1 MSVNLIYKCLMSR
14 NLTKLQKINILQR
27 NDKCLTISLLLLLL
41 LLSSSSSSSL
51 LLKSLLK
58 TLRKALSLYQKLNG
72 QHKERTQ
79 GIQEYSQIYVSKI
92 IEQIN
97 TVLLKIKVL
106 WDIRPS
112 RLVNSYPLSKFRTV
126 WK

>member
-27 NDKCLTISLLLLLL
+27 NNKCLTISLLLLL
-41 LLSSSSSSSL
+41 SSSSSL

-72 QHKERTQ
+72 QYKERTQ
-79 GIQEYSQIYVSKI
+79 GTQEYSQIYVSKI

-112 RLVNSYPLSKFRTV
+112 RLVNSYPLSKFRIV